1 VPVRSLHPQTLLAE
15 HVSDLQ
21 QSLSSVQGP
30 LLAWQQT
37 SSPLP
42 PVFGWQS
49 ASSPQQSQLAVQAT
63 PVG

>member
-1 VPVRSLHPQTLLAE
+1 LLAE